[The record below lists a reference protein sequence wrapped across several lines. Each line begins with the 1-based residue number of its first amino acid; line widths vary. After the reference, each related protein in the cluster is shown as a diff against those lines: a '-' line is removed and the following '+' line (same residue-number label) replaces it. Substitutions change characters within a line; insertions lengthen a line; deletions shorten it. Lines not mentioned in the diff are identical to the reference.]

1 MTFSRLLLRSSRAA
15 LLGIALLP
23 TTLLAGTVHVDGA
36 PPASHESGFTLR
48 ESRFE
53 AAPAQGSRYS
63 VRARF
68 QAGERAGELRE
79 GERFALIGRL
89 AKTGVGCDASVLF
102 RNGFEG
108 S

>member
-1 MTFSRLLLRSSRAA
+1 MTLSLLLLRSSRAA

-23 TTLLAGTVHVDGA
+23 TAPLARTARVDSA
-36 PPASHESGFTLR
+36 PPAPHQSGFTLR
-48 ESRFE
+48 ESRFD
-53 AAPAQGSRYS
+53 AVPTQGSRYS

-68 QAGERAGELRE
+68 QAEESAGELRE